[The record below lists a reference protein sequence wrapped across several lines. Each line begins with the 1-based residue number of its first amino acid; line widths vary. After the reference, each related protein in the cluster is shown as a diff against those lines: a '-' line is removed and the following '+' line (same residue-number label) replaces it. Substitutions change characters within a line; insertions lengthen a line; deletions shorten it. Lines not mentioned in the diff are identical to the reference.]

1 MEGKV
6 GEVYDDG
13 VVKLKVVE
21 SYGIFKC
28 APGCNFLDTERN
40 ICGFQKC
47 MSSERKDRKSVKFV
61 KIYDI

>member
-6 GEVYDDG
+6 GEVYDIYG
-13 VVKLKVVE
+13 IKMKVVE

-28 APGCNFLDTERN
+28 AGCNFLDTERN
-40 ICGFQKC
+40 MWGFRKC
-47 MSSERKDRKSVKFV
+47 MPSERKDRKSVKFV